1 MLDAVSFLSGFNP
14 AWALILGGLIALA
27 LPSHAGRKAVM
38 IIAPVIGLAAWFA
51 TQEPGVYGLIDLGPL
66 VLETFR
72 FDSLSR
78 IWALVFLIAAFV
90 NGIYSIHDRSRWS
103 DAASLI
109 YAGSAVGAVFAGD
122 LITLFFFWELTA
134 LASAPLIFAAG
145 GPVSRRAG
153 LRYLAIQVLSGVLL
167 LGGAAM
173 WYAQSGSWSF
183 GGLGEVSVFDLSS
196 AAGWVILAGF
206 GIKAAFPLMHM
217 WLPDAYPKATGFG
230 AVVLSAFTTKMAI
243 YALARGFAGEE
254 ILITI
259 GLVMAVFPI
268 FFAIVSND
276 LRQTLAYALI
286 NQLGFMT
293 VAVGVGSELALNGA
307 AANAFV
313 GVLYMALFFMVMGAV
328 LARTGTV
335 KATELGGLFKSMPVT
350 GLFAIIAGAA
360 VVGVPL
366 FSGFVAK
373 TLILSAVHYEHLTW
387 AYIILIFASAGVME
401 LTALKV
407 PYFAFFGEDRGHR
420 VQEAPTGQLIAMGVT
435 ALLCILVG
443 THYQAL
449 YGLLPFAIDYEPYKA
464 ASVVGQLQILGA
476 GALAFALL
484 VWLKLFPLKSDRTIL
499 DVDWLYRYFGDAAA
513 RWGAAMGRI
522 LAGWSEEVLGN
533 SFKALGRKLFN
544 LFSPA
549 GTLSRDFPSGLM
561 ALWTAILL
569 AGVLM
574 VAYFSPV

>member
-1 MLDAVSFLSGFNP
+1 MADAFSFLAGLSP
-14 AWALILGGLIALA
+14 AWPLILGGLIALA
-27 LPSHAGRKAVM
+27 LPTHLGRKAVM
-38 IIAPVIGLAAWFA
+38 IVAPLVGLAAWFA
-51 TQEPGVYGLIDLGPL
+51 TQEPGVYGVIELGPV

-78 IWALVFLIAAFV
+78 IWALVFLIAAFI

-103 DAASLI
+103 DAASLV

-122 LITLFFFWELTA
+122 LLTLFFFWELTA
-134 LASAPLIFAAG
+134 IASAPLIFAAG
-145 GPVSRRAG
+145 GPVARRAG

-167 LGGAAM
+167 LGGAAL
-173 WYAQSGSWSF
+173 WAGQTGSWSF
-183 GGLGEVSVFDLSS
+183 GGLNAVSVFDLSGP
-196 AAGWVILAGF
+196 AGWLILLGF

-243 YALARGFAGEE
+243 YALARGFAGED
-254 ILITI
+254 ILVML
-259 GLVMAVFPI
+259 GLIMAVFPV
-268 FFAIVSND
+268 FFAIVEND
-276 LRQTLAYALI
+276 LRRTLAYALI

-313 GVLYMALFFMVMGAV
+313 GVIYMALFFMVMGAV

-335 KATELGGLFKSMPVT
+335 KATELGGLFKSMPAT

-373 TLILSAVHYEHLTW
+373 TLILSAVHYEHLTL
-387 AYIILIFASAGVME
+387 AYIVLIFASAGVME
-401 LTALKV
+401 QTALKV

-420 VQEAPTGQLIAMGVT
+420 VDEAPAGQLVAMGV
-435 ALLCILVG
+435 AAFLCLLIG
-443 THYQAL
+443 TQYEAL

-464 ASVVGQLQILGA
+464 ASVVGQFQILGA
-476 GALAFALL
+476 GALAFAVLI
-484 VWLKLFPLKSDRTIL
+484 WLKLYPLKSDRTIL
-499 DVDWLYRYFGDAAA
+499 DADWLYRYVGDAIA

-522 LAGWSEEVLGN
+522 LAGWSEQVLGEN
-533 SFKALGRKLFN
+533 LKLLSRKLFN

-569 AGVLM
+569 AGVLL
-574 VAYFSPV
+574 VAYFSPA

>member
-1 MLDAVSFLSGFNP
+1 VA
-14 AWALILGGLIALA
+14 
-27 LPSHAGRKAVM
+27 
-38 IIAPVIGLAAWFA
+38 
-51 TQEPGVYGLIDLGPL
+51 EPGIYGVVELGPL
-66 VLETFR
+66 TLETFR
-72 FDSLSR
+72 FDNLSR
-78 IWALVFLIAAFV
+78 VWALVFLIASFV

-122 LITLFFFWELTA
+122 LLTLFFFWELTA
-134 LASAPLIFAAG
+134 LASAPLIFAVG
-145 GPVSRRAG
+145 GTMSRNAG

-167 LGGAAM
+167 LGGAAL
-173 WYAQSGSWSF
+173 WYGQTGSWSF
-183 GGLGEVSVFDLSS
+183 GGVGATSVFDLSGP
-196 AAGWVILAGF
+196 AGWMLLAGI

-217 WLPDAYPKATGFG
+217 WLPDAYPRATAFG

-268 FFAIVSND
+268 FYALVEND
-276 LRQTLAYALI
+276 LRRTLAYALI

-293 VAVGVGSELALNGA
+293 VAVGVGSDLALNGA

-313 GVLYMALFFMVMGAV
+313 GVLYMALFFMVMGSI
-328 LARTGTV
+328 LNRTGTV
-335 KATELGGLFKSMPVT
+335 KATELGGLFKSMPFS
-350 GLFAIIAGAA
+350 GLFAIIAGAS
-360 VVGVPL
+360 VVGLPL

-373 TLILSAVHYEHLTW
+373 TLILSSVHYEQLHL
-387 AYIILIFASAGVME
+387 AYFVLIFASAGVME

-407 PYFAFFGEDRGHR
+407 PYFAFFGPDRGHR

-435 ALLCILVG
+435 ALLCVLVG

-449 YGLLPFAIDYEPYKA
+449 YALLPFAVDYSPYKLD
-464 ASVVGQLQILGA
+464 SIVGQLQILTA
-476 GALAFALL
+476 GALAFALML
-484 VWLKLFPLKSDRTIL
+484 WLKLYPLRSDLTLI
-499 DVDWLYRYFGDAAA
+499 DADWLYRYFGDAVA
-513 RWGAAMGRI
+513 RWATAMAR
-522 LAGWSEEVLGN
+522 LVVQWSEGLMGQG
-533 SFKALGRKLFN
+533 FKGLGRKLHN

-569 AGVLM
+569 AGVLV
-574 VAYFSPV
+574 VAFLSPS